1 MSIKQDVVVNS
12 REARDTPARQLRFL
26 WLVLAMVDT
35 WRRVKTEDWVGGGEG
50 GNLSEEK
57 SSDTGENQI
66 NSMFASRVFNRFT
79 VGEKQLKKLN
89 RNKMR

>member
-1 MSIKQDVVVNS
+1 
-12 REARDTPARQLRFL
+12 
-26 WLVLAMVDT
+26 
-35 WRRVKTEDWVGGGEG
+35 VGGRV
-50 GNLSEEK
+50 NLSEEK
-57 SSDTGENQI
+57 SSNTGENQI